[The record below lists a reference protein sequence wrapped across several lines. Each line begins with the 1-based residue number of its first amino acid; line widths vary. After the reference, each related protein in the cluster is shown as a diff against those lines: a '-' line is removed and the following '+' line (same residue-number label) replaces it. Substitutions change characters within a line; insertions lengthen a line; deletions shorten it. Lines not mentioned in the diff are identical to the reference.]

1 MFRKTN
7 LPLVYH
13 LRLLAGIDDYT
24 ILPGSG
30 YLPKQGNGFFVI
42 GSLFAHCKILETT
55 GADRVRNTEG
65 AAENTRQLRLEREI

>member
-30 YLPKQGNGFFVI
+30 FLPKQGKGFFVI
-42 GSLFAHCKILETT
+42 GVLFGHCKILENA
-55 GADRVRNTEG
+55 GVDRVRNTEG
-65 AAENTRQLRLEREI
+65 TAENTR